1 MSDIAL
7 EVDDLSIAF
16 GSGTTAVLAVDG
28 VSFAVERGGAF
39 GLIGESGSGKSTV
52 LRAIAGLNE
61 HYEGTI
67 RVDGEPAPRPRT
79 KPFFRRVQMVFQ
91 DPYASLHPRK
101 MVRSTLMEPL
111 VIHNIPGDR
120 DRRIAE
126 TLEAV
131 GLDAGFAYRFPH
143 QLSGG
148 QRQRVAIARCLILEP
163 EILLLDEP
171 TSALDVSVQAGVLN
185 LLDGLRRERNLTYVL
200 VSHDLRVV
208 AHVCERIAVMT
219 QGAVVE
225 KLSADALRAGQAQHA
240 YTSHLLSAS
249 RGYRVAE
256 ATRGAA

>member
-1 MSDIAL
+1 
-7 EVDDLSIAF
+7 
-16 GSGTTAVLAVDG
+16 
-28 VSFAVERGGAF
+28 
-39 GLIGESGSGKSTV
+39 
-52 LRAIAGLNE
+52 
-61 HYEGTI
+61 
-67 RVDGEPAPRPRT
+67 
-79 KPFFRRVQMVFQ
+79 
-91 DPYASLHPRK
+91 

-256 ATRGAA
+256 AARGAA